1 MPSGT
6 YLHYLIQFFDTLK
19 DVILGGFGGVVA
31 YMYDYTKHKRN
42 NHAIPWSSSAMA
54 INAFLGGF
62 TANAL
67 GSFIPTTLDGRDGL
81 IGFIGVSSY
90 AILGIVE
97 SKFAKVILSKTLG
110 VGNEKS

>member
-1 MPSGT
+1 MTPSSG
-6 YLHYLIQFFDTLK
+6 YVHYILQFFDTIK
-19 DVILGGFGGVVA
+19 DIVLGGFGGVIA
-31 YMYDYTKHKRN
+31 YMYDYTKQKKHNKN
-42 NHAIPWSSSAMA
+42 VLWSNSAMI

-67 GSFIPTTLDGRDGL
+67 GSFIAMDLHGRDGI

-97 SKFAKVILSKTLG
+97 SKFAKAITDRILK
-110 VGNEKS
+110 